1 MKQSK
6 YRTQFLSIFIF
17 SIFFCVSSAF
27 AEPDFDI
34 ELPAAETP
42 SITAVAGEEPIYLAP
57 YIRYAHNLDAKD
69 AKSALAQRSQF
80 LPYDVLALKK
90 ELGTYWF
97 LISFD
102 EIKRSEERRVG
113 KECGS

>member
-57 YIRYAHNLDAKD
+57 YIRM
-69 AKSALAQRSQF
+69 RI
-80 LPYDVLALKK
+80 
-90 ELGTYWF
+90 
-97 LISFD
+97 ISTQKTQKAPWGREVNF
-102 EIKRSEERRVG
+102 RPMM
-113 KECGS
+113 CLL